1 MKKWTT
7 IMDIEVQD
15 PLGKDTFSIVDMNWS
30 EVVKED
36 KSIDHV
42 ALIPYSR
49 VPDFIKGEEMNPN
62 APCKF
67 VRKLYR
73 MNGGTDH
80 RDSISNKYSM

>member
-1 MKKWTT
+1 
-7 IMDIEVQD
+7 MDLKVQD
-15 PLGKDTFSIVDMNWS
+15 LPGKDIFSSTDLNWS
-30 EVVKED
+30 EVVKGD
-36 KSIDHV
+36 KSIDRV

-67 VRKLYR
+67 VRKLNR
-73 MNGGTDH
+73 TNDGTDH

>member
-1 MKKWTT
+1 
-7 IMDIEVQD
+7 MDLKVQYL
-15 PLGKDTFSIVDMNWS
+15 PVKDTFSGIDMNWS
-30 EVVKED
+30 EFVKGD
-36 KSIDHV
+36 IYIDCV

-49 VPDFIKGEEMNPN
+49 VFDFIKGEEMNPN

-73 MNGGTDH
+73 MNDGVDH

>member
-1 MKKWTT
+1 
-7 IMDIEVQD
+7 MDLKVQD
-15 PLGKDTFSIVDMNWS
+15 LPRKDIFLSIDMNWS
-30 EVVKED
+30 EVVKGD
-36 KSIDHV
+36 KSINYV
-42 ALIPYSR
+42 ALIPYSI
-49 VPDFIKGEEMNPN
+49 VFDFIKGEEMNPN